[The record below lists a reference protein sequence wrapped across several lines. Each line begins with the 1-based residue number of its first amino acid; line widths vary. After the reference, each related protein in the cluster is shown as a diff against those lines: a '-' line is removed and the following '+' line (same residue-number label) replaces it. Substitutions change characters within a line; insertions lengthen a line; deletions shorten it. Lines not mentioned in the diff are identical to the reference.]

1 MTRRTALAAAARA
14 LRGAPADEALDEGS
28 FGSAAGNEQVGRR
41 ESALGGLAGVLYRRA
56 RRSELEECA
65 RRMGRPA
72 NARIERRRHTW
83 RHPHGPCGLRHG
95 GGVNRRRGTLSWRDP
110 SVREES
116 KLDRDELAAA
126 AIRAGGDHT
135 IKFTDV
141 ILTELGIEP
150 HPVYLAASDA
160 ITRL

>member
-1 MTRRTALAAAARA
+1 M
-14 LRGAPADEALDEGS
+14 
-28 FGSAAGNEQVGRR
+28 
-41 ESALGGLAGVLYRRA
+41 
-56 RRSELEECA
+56 
-65 RRMGRPA
+65 RPA
-72 NARIERRRHTW
+72 AW
-83 RHPHGPCGLRHG
+83 R
-95 GGVNRRRGTLSWRDP
+95 GVNRRRGTLSWRDP